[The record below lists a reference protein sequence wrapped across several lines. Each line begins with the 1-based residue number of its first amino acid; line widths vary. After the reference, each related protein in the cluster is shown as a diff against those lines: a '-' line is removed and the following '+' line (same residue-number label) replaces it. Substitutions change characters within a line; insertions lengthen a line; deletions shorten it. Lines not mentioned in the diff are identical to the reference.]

1 LPARS
6 ILVATDFSAPSRRA
20 LEWARL
26 LHARLNAAVMVV
38 HVDTDPFVHTTL
50 RDDAAKWETESE
62 RGRRLDWLKSEL
74 RTQIDDVFG
83 PDAQAVRTLVVRGET
98 VEQLTDLALERDAD
112 LLVVGASGKNA
123 VDRLLLGSTT
133 QELVQRSPI
142 PVLTVH

>member
-1 LPARS
+1 MVARS
-6 ILVATDFSAPSRRA
+6 ILVATDFSQPSRRA

-26 LHARLNAAVMVV
+26 LRARLDAAILVA
-38 HVDTDPFVHTTL
+38 HVDADPFAHTTL
-50 RDDAAKWETESE
+50 RDDAAKWQTDSE
-62 RGRRLDWLKSEL
+62 RGRRMEWLKSEL
-74 RTQIDDVFG
+74 NEQVDDLFG
-83 PDAQAVRTLVVRGET
+83 PDAQAVRQVVVHGET
-98 VEQLTDLALERDAD
+98 VEALIELALERDAD